1 MEFEPL
7 YTTFFDVSKLNLF
20 KRFLCKKCKR
30 IDYQSY
36 DKLWKYKLKRK
47 RVYNGK
53 PIQKSCFVGWDNSAR
68 KGKNSM
74 VVKGATPQKF
84 GRYLRQLIDQK
95 RADCDEEFLVINA
108 WNEWSEGAYLE
119 PDDKNGY
126 GFLEAIFEAVKTDE
140 SGEQ

>member
-7 YTTFFDVSKLNLF
+7 YTTFFDISYFNLF
-20 KRFLCKKCKR
+20 KRFICKKLKAV
-30 IDYQSY
+30 DYQRY

-47 RVYNGK
+47 RTYDGK

-74 VVKGATPQKF
+74 IVKGNTPDKF
-84 GRYLRQLIDQK
+84 GKYLKELIEQNRQD
-95 RADCDEEFLVINA
+95 ADSEFIVINA

-119 PDDKNGY
+119 PDNKW
-126 GFLEAIFEAVKTDE
+126 GFSYLEQIKKIIDD
-140 SGEQ
+140 